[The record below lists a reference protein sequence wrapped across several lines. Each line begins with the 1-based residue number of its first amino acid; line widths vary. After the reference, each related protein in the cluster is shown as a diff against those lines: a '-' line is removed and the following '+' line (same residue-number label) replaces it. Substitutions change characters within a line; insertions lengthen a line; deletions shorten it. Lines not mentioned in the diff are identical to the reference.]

1 MRLSKPREA
10 PMLMPVFAEEL
21 RGGYGIG
28 GAGITLVEEGGG
40 GGFAVGVE
48 VSVGWALEEVEVG

>member
-1 MRLSKPREA
+1 MRLRKPREA

-21 RGGYGIG
+21 RGGDGIG
-28 GAGITLVEEGGG
+28 GAGTTSVGDWRVVEV
-40 GGFAVGVE
+40 AAGVE